1 MQPDEEYRKEAAS
14 PSSISAA
21 IGEEPSREG
30 VDENCFRY
38 KIRYR
43 ASGNT
48 RADLGSFAELLE
60 LRCSF
65 LEKPLPTALD
75 RSRHHRGSQEFLV
88 VTEE

>member
-21 IGEEPSREG
+21 IGEGPSREG
-30 VDENCFRY
+30 FDENCFHY
-38 KIRYR
+38 KIRYC

-48 RADLGSFAELLE
+48 RADLGSFAELL
-60 LRCSF
+60 

-75 RSRHHRGSQEFLV
+75 RSRHHRGSQGFLV